1 MRNICTLSIDRN
13 GLSVVLVAM
22 SEIMLLSTEHK
33 AHMQIQKS
41 TISLFAELMPVG
53 TEPEAA
59 SKDEVYLHVNP

>member
-1 MRNICTLSIDRN
+1 MSIDRN

-41 TISLFAELMPVG
+41 TISLFAELMP
-53 TEPEAA
+53 
-59 SKDEVYLHVNP
+59 